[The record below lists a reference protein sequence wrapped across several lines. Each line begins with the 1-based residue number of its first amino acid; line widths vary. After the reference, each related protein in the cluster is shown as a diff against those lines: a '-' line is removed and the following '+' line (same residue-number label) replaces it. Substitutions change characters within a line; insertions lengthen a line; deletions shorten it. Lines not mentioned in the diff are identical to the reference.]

1 MLSVVVVV
9 VLVVVSVVQ
18 EFKRG
23 NRDRWKVRGDLKEGE
38 DQRAFCCGCRKVDT
52 QIARDKRAD
61 NFHICESIQLIK
73 PLIVIIETFVSMF
86 SASEKER

>member
-9 VLVVVSVVQ
+9 VVVVVSVVQ

-38 DQRAFCCGCRKVDT
+38 DQRAFCCGCRNVDT
-52 QIARDKRAD
+52 QIAR
-61 NFHICESIQLIK
+61 
-73 PLIVIIETFVSMF
+73 V
-86 SASEKER
+86 